1 MITYNVLE
9 TPGGFPIDYAYMKV
23 KDNLEAFP
31 LMWKFWKLD
40 FSNFSR
46 KVIFSF
52 FKKFQWHPVLDL
64 HIWYWSSEYIYI
76 KENIN
81 NPV

>member
-31 LMWKFWKLD
+31 LM
-40 FSNFSR
+40 
-46 KVIFSF
+46 
-52 FKKFQWHPVLDL
+52 
-64 HIWYWSSEYIYI
+64 
-76 KENIN
+76 
-81 NPV
+81 